1 MLDPNVAMKNYYRII
16 LGRKHKFF
24 DEGKKGNFIGLGFLG
39 KIDLS
44 NDLMDFTEF
53 SAKFVPIYLESHPD
67 KTKPAASISCGML
80 WRTVNEIQIGDI
92 VFCPD
97 GKATYHVNEIQIGD
111 IVFCPDGKATYHVGE
126 ISSNYQYHKDGNLP
140 HRREVT
146 WNSKVIPRTEMS
158 KSLKNSSG
166 SVLSMIS
173 ITKYADEIESLL
185 SDSRQNMITI
195 LDETVENASEFAL
208 EEQLEDFLV
217 ENWDSTEL
225 GKNYEIF
232 QVDGEIVGQQYYT
245 DVGEIDILAISK
257 DKKSLLVIELK
268 RGRAS
273 DKVVGQCLRYMGFV
287 KSQVAETSQN
297 VRGMIIAHEDDIK
310 IRHALSVTQ
319 NIEFYTYKIDFQ
331 LEKKL

>member
-44 NDLMDFTEF
+44 NELIDYTEF
-53 SAKFVPIYLESHPD
+53 NAKYIPVYLQSHPD
-67 KTKPAASISCGML
+67 KTKSAASLSCGML
-80 WRTVNEIQIGDI
+80 WRIVNEIKIGDI

-97 GKATYHVNEIQIGD
+97 GKGTY
-111 IVFCPDGKATYHVGE
+111 YVGE

-146 WNSKVIPRTEMS
+146 WYSKTIPRTEMS

-166 SVLSMIS
+166 SVLTMIS

-185 SDSRQNMITI
+185 SDSRPNMITVS
-195 LDETVENASEFAL
+195 DETVEDASEFAL

-217 ENWDSTEL
+217 ENWSSTEL

-232 QVDGEIVGQQYYT
+232 QVDGEIAGQQYPT
-245 DVGEIDILAISK
+245 ETGPIDILAISK

-268 RGRAS
+268 RGRVS

-287 KSQVAETSQN
+287 KSQVAEPSQN
-297 VRGMIIAHEDDIK
+297 VRGMIIAHDDDIN